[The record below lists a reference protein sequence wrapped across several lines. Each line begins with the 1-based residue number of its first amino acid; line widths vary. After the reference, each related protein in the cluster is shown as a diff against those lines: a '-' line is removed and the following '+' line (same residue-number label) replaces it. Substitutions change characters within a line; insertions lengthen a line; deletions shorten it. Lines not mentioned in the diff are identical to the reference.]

1 MDKNKVSPFR
11 GEVGEGILEVTT
23 LNIKKGQGLAFESA
37 FKKAQKIISSMKGYI
52 SHELKKCVE
61 QEDKYILLVNWET
74 IEDHEIGFRES
85 TEYQEWKSLL
95 HHFYEPFPIVE
106 HYK

>member
-1 MDKNKVSPFR
+1 M
-11 GEVGEGILEVTT
+11 ILEVAI
-23 LNIKKGQGLAFESA
+23 LNIKKGFSVDYEKAFQE
-37 FKKAQKIISSMKGYI
+37 AQSIISSMKGYI

-74 IEDHEIGFRES
+74 IEDHEIGFRKS
-85 TEYQEWKSLL
+85 DEYQKWKALL